1 MRKLMIHSVFL
12 ATLSTIA
19 CSKEIVKSGLE
30 KPSNLI
36 SQSDKDLL
44 NLTLT
49 GSNAAPSQHL
59 VYSFTSDA
67 ILKMSKIKITN
78 TAKTEYFSVLNYN
91 GGYMGLQDT
100 PDLRYGT
107 SNIML
112 ASLWDKNTATNNLAF
127 YSYLDS
133 KTIASRFGGEG
144 DGQKTLNPYNWTLNT
159 WYNMVIRSWKE
170 NGKIYI
176 ANFVQD
182 LSTGKWLHTSTIGR
196 EASAGY
202 LGSGTGTFLENWVGD
217 NPNYDGRFHRKA
229 FLKDNWN
236 LSINNVW
243 EKSSS
248 RYFSANDND
257 SVRNGQF
264 DRAFNVGYNSTED
277 AYFMEHGGSTTPD
290 PAFGTGR
297 VLNLPAQTGQGNTP
311 ELTTIENSYS
321 TARYHNNKLIVSWGI
336 NENKSPQLSYKLE
349 LLNASGSVIQ
359 TQEKIKPEKRVDT
372 LSSSLTS
379 GNYTVRITLTDI
391 FNQQA
396 PSKLIPLTIFSAND
410 TYKIKNVSSGKYLTV
425 RDNSTANAAQIVQ
438 YSNSISDSQKWKI
451 VAGSAGYALV
461 NVASSKSIDIPGSI
475 DDINTRLIQYTN
487 STNQN
492 QQWTINFLESN
503 NTVYIKTI
511 LSKGYIIDNPGSSTS
526 DNTQVVL
533 YSINNNIG
541 TNNQKWVLE
550 KQ

>member
-1 MRKLMIHSVFL
+1 MKKTHLTGVLFATL
-12 ATLSTIA
+12 ATIS
-19 CSKEIVKSGLE
+19 CSKEIVKSRLE
-30 KPSNLI
+30 KPSATI
-36 SQSDKDLL
+36 SQSDKDLP
-44 NLTLT
+44 NLILT

-59 VYSFTSDA
+59 VYSFPNDA
-67 ILKMSKIKITN
+67 VLKMGKIKITN
-78 TAKTEYFSVLNYN
+78 TAKTEYFSVLNYD

-133 KTIASRFGGEG
+133 KTVASRFGGEG
-144 DGQKTLNPYNWTLNT
+144 DGQKTLNPYHWSINT

-202 LGSGTGTFLENWVGD
+202 LGSGSGTFLENWVGD
-217 NPNYDGRFHRKA
+217 NPSYDGKFHRKA
-229 FLKDNWN
+229 LLKDNWN
-236 LSINNVW
+236 LSVNNVW

-257 SVRNGQF
+257 AARNGQF
-264 DRAFNVGYNSTED
+264 DRAFNVGYNSAED

-297 VLNLPAQTGQGNTP
+297 VLNLPEQAGQGTAP
-311 ELTTIENSYS
+311 VLTTIENSYS
-321 TARYHNNKLIVSWGI
+321 TARYHNTKVIVSWGI
-336 NENKSPQLSYKLE
+336 NENKSPQLRYKLE
-349 LLNASGSVIQ
+349 LLNASGSVLQ
-359 TQEKIKPEKRVDT
+359 TQEKIQPEKRIDT
-372 LSSSLTS
+372 LSSTLAN
-379 GNYTVRITLTDI
+379 GNYTIRITLTDI

-396 PSKLIPLTIFSAND
+396 PAKLVPITVFNNND

-425 RDNSTANAAQIVQ
+425 RDNSTANSAQIVQ
-438 YSNSISDSQKWKI
+438 YSAHTSDFQKWKI
-451 VAGSAGYALV
+451 VSGSSGYALV
-461 NVASSKSIDIPGSI
+461 NVGSSKSVDIPAST
-475 DDINTRLIQYTN
+475 DDLNTGLIQYSS

-492 QQWTINFLESN
+492 QQWTFNFLDIS
-503 NTVYIKTI
+503 NTVFIRSI
-511 LSKGYIIDNPGSSTS
+511 LSKGLIIDNPGSSTS

-533 YSINNNIG
+533 YSINNNLG
-541 TNNQKWVLE
+541 SNNQRWVLE

>member
-1 MRKLMIHSVFL
+1 
-12 ATLSTIA
+12 
-19 CSKEIVKSGLE
+19 
-30 KPSNLI
+30 
-36 SQSDKDLL
+36 
-44 NLTLT
+44 
-49 GSNAAPSQHL
+49 
-59 VYSFTSDA
+59 
-67 ILKMSKIKITN
+67 
-78 TAKTEYFSVLNYN
+78 
-91 GGYMGLQDT
+91 MGLQDT

-297 VLNLPAQTGQGNTP
+297 VLNLPEQAGQGNAP

-396 PSKLIPLTIFSAND
+396 ASKLIPLTIFSAND

-475 DDINTRLIQYTN
+475 DDINTGLIQYTN

-526 DNTQVVL
+526 DNTQLVL